1 MPHEQQQDRF
11 RLLGTTRVWES
22 AITYWVAVSDV
33 ARALGC
39 GRTTA
44 YAHLRRAAGR
54 RPGDRGLLRVPA
66 PIWERYAA
74 EHLGPRSSNTAGGA

>member
-1 MPHEQQQDRF
+1 MPRTQQHRPHGPAPTRF
-11 RLLGTTRVWES
+11 LDA

-66 PIWERYAA
+66 PVWERYAA
-74 EHLGPRSSNTAGGA
+74 EHLGPRSGNCAEGA